1 MCIFI
6 LLAITA
12 CGAESVVELGHVL
25 YTERGAMIEVYNSTS
40 DEVIDSTKK
49 YIEKRGIDSVEYQY
63 YFVNSENT
71 QVLDFTYCP
80 VDIRQGED
88 GEFLYYYVVQEY
100 KDADTGGCFTV
111 DLDGNVCEVSTLL
124 DDSILSSVD
133 MNVGFDEYEALEKL
147 NNIIKTDYSYEDIL
161 LPRIQ
166 IKKTLEGQYVC
177 CYHFELGNN
186 NDVYIDAINGLIVN
200 TDNY

>member
-1 MCIFI
+1 MLI
-6 LLAITA
+6 ITA
-12 CGAESVVELGHVL
+12 CGENSIIELGHKE
-25 YTERGAMIEVYNSTS
+25 YTESGAELYVYNTVSKK
-40 DEVIDSTKK
+40 VIENS
-49 YIEKRGIDSVEYQY
+49 IAFVENKNMDNENYLY
-63 YFVNSENT
+63 YFVNSEGTN
-71 QVLDFTYCP
+71 LPGSYCP

-147 NNIIKTDYSYEDIL
+147 NNIMKTDYSYEDIL

-166 IKKTLEGQYVC
+166 IKKTVEGQYVC